1 MNSKNPRGICDLVKL
16 DGSEE
21 LIAKT
26 QEVSVISRSLLCA
39 LMRKCIT
46 KKKNIKKQ
54 CIKIKIKTGNGLYFL
69 LKKNKQKQCMEKI
82 KTGND
87 LYF

>member
-1 MNSKNPRGICDLVKL
+1 MNSKNPRGLCDLVKL

-26 QEVSVISRSLLCA
+26 QAVSVISRSLLCA

-46 KKKNIKKQ
+46 KKKNIKK
-54 CIKIKIKTGNGLYFL
+54 TMH
-69 LKKNKQKQCMEKI
+69 KKK
-82 KTGND
+82 
-87 LYF
+87 

>member
-1 MNSKNPRGICDLVKL
+1 MNSKNPRGLCDLVKL

-26 QEVSVISRSLLCA
+26 QAVSVISRSLLCA

-46 KKKNIKKQ
+46 KKKNIKK
-54 CIKIKIKTGNGLYFL
+54 N
-69 LKKNKQKQCMEKI
+69 NA
-82 KTGND
+82 
-87 LYF
+87 